1 MGRLIFS
8 AQEAL
13 DPQTP
18 TKTKGEIRPRTELLH
33 NPGQTGPISTYA
45 RQLRPLSCHINSQT
59 WSRRVVACG
68 DFDFKHQFASPRGFY
83 SEIDF
88 KHPKASKGRKGRW
101 GLVSC
106 HRRKKSFVSRL
117 RTDKGHRWAG
127 RHGRNVYGRE
137 MTIF

>member
-88 KHPKASKGRKGRW
+88 KHPKASKAVKDGGGSFRAIEEKNRSYRGS
-101 GLVSC
+101 GLIKV
-106 HRRKKSFVSRL
+106 
-117 RTDKGHRWAG
+117 TDGQDVMDGMFMGEK
-127 RHGRNVYGRE
+127 
-137 MTIF
+137 